1 MEPRSSGLWLLFLCA
16 LGCVTA
22 KEDKKVIS
30 TIGSTAELS
39 CIYPQ
44 EKKFIL
50 SKLRVFWQI
59 ADGSKPC
66 SVVHTFNSGHENQ
79 SDQCAD
85 FRNRTRLF
93 QDELENGIFSLLL
106 LNVSL
111 RDEHTYQCIV
121 QKKDVVFRVIHSADV
136 ALKVAANNSLPVL
149 SEPRGNR
156 RNIGEEVTLS
166 CSYSQGYPEPNIYW
180 INRTDNSS
188 LRPSS
193 LKIIQDNDG
202 TYSVF
207 STLKIEANSDIKV
220 GCIIE
225 NELLQQN
232 LTVLYSKDVT
242 NPNSTSS
249 SRLDLNKPGAQAGS
263 VLAVAIV
270 LAGLAVLT
278 CWLWKRKSP
287 HRKSYAD
294 VQQDEDGAQ
303 HNTHV

>member
-1 MEPRSSGLWLLFLCA
+1 MEPRSSGLWLLFLCT

-22 KEDKKVIS
+22 EEDKKVIS

-50 SKLRVFWQI
+50 NKLRVFWQI
-59 ADGSKPC
+59 GDGSKPC

-79 SDQCAD
+79 SEQCAV

-111 RDEHTYQCIV
+111 RDEHTYRCIV
-121 QKKDVVFRVIHSADV
+121 QKKDVVFRVIHNADV

-149 SEPRGNR
+149 SKPTGNHP
-156 RNIGEEVTLS
+156 NIGEEVTLS

-188 LRPSS
+188 LHPSS
-193 LKIIQDNDG
+193 LKITQDNDG

-249 SRLDLNKPGAQAGS
+249 GLSDLNKPGAQAGS
-263 VLAVAIV
+263 VLAIAIV

>member
-1 MEPRSSGLWLLFLCA
+1 MELRSSGLWLLFLCA

-22 KEDKKVIS
+22 EEDKKVIS

-39 CIYPQ
+39 CIYTP

-50 SKLRVFWQI
+50 NKLRVFWQI

-79 SDQCAD
+79 SEQCAD

-93 QDELENGIFSLLL
+93 QDKLENGIFSLLL

-111 RDEHTYQCIV
+111 RDEHTYRCIV
-121 QKKDVVFRVIHSADV
+121 QKKDVVFRVIHNADV

-149 SEPRGNR
+149 SGPIRIHP
-156 RNIGEEVTLS
+156 NIGEEVTLS
-166 CSYSQGYPEPNIYW
+166 CNYSQGYPKPNIYW

-188 LRPSS
+188 LHPSS

-207 STLKIEANSDIKV
+207 STLKIEANSDIKI

-232 LTVLYSKDVT
+232 LTILYSENVT
-242 NPNSTSS
+242 NSNSTRSNL
-249 SRLDLNKPGAQAGS
+249 LDLNEPGAQAGG
-263 VLAVAIV
+263 VLAIAIV

-278 CWLWKRKSP
+278 CWLWKRKFR
-287 HRKSYAD
+287 HRRSYAD
-294 VQQDEDGAQ
+294 VQQNEDGAQ
-303 HNTHV
+303 QNTHV

>member
-16 LGCVTA
+16 LGFVTA

-39 CIYPQ
+39 CIYTP

-50 SKLRVFWQI
+50 NKLRVFWQK
-59 ADGSKPC
+59 ADGSKSC
-66 SVVHTFNSGHENQ
+66 LVVHAFNSGHENQ
-79 SDQCAD
+79 SEQCAD

-93 QDELENGIFSLLL
+93 QDKLEKGIFSLLL

-111 RDEHTYQCIV
+111 RDEHIYRCIV
-121 QKKDVVFRVIHSADV
+121 QKKDVVFRVIHTADV
-136 ALKVAANNSLPVL
+136 ALKVVANNSLPVL
-149 SEPRGNR
+149 SGPIGIRP
-156 RNIGEEVTLS
+156 NIGDKVTLS
-166 CSYSQGYPEPNIYW
+166 CNYSQGYPKPNVYW

-188 LRPSS
+188 LHPSS

-207 STLKIEANSDIKV
+207 STLKIKATSDIKI

-232 LTVLYSKDVT
+232 LTVLYLEDLT
-242 NPNSTSS
+242 NSNSTRSGQ
-249 SRLDLNKPGAQAGS
+249 LDLNKPGAQAGS
-263 VLAVAIV
+263 VLAIAVV
-270 LAGLAVLT
+270 LAGLVVLT
-278 CWLWKRKSP
+278 CWLWKKKSH
-287 HRKSYAD
+287 HRKPYAD
-294 VQQDEDGAQ
+294 VQQNEDGAQ
-303 HNTHV
+303 HNTPV